1 MGTRLHINYGEL
13 SNLHRAI
20 SNWSVAREQQALAV
34 EQVMDILECDA
45 DEAVDLLNTHSS
57 GIELVD
63 RRGIELHSEKHCAM
77 PWFDGETLSV
87 WGLIITGVATAIVL
101 GGLSA

>member
-13 SNLHRAI
+13 SELHRAI
-20 SNWSVAREQQALAV
+20 SNWSVAKEQQAMAV

-57 GIELVD
+57 AIDLVD
-63 RRGIELHSEKHCAM
+63 RRGIELHSKHHCAM
-77 PWFDGETLSV
+77 PWFDGETLLV
-87 WGLIITGVATAIVL
+87 WGLIITGFATAVVL
-101 GGLSA
+101 GGLPA